1 METLKEKLAYAAGHP
16 EEAAAMD
23 ASIRTNK
30 RSVAARALVNAV
42 KATRARDPTLSQD
55 AIATELADQVKEF
68 PKLFAMMFDSR
79 YSEAM
84 LNAMLA
90 QLEAVEQGQKTTHDA
105 SVHVGTRLVNQYV
118 RPQLGM
124 SQVPLPK

>member
-1 METLKEKLAYAAGHP
+1 METLKEKLAHAAGHP

-23 ASIRTNK
+23 ASIRASQ
-30 RSVAARALVNAV
+30 RSVAARKLVTDV
-42 KATRARDPTLSQD
+42 KAARATGQTQEE
-55 AIATELADQVKEF
+55 IAMALADQIKEF
-68 PKLFAMMFDSR
+68 PRLFAMMFDSK

-90 QLEAVEQGQKTTHDA
+90 QLEAVERGQKTTHDA

-124 SQVPLPK
+124 AQVPLPK